1 MTYRPGPEDDSHLVV
16 ADTRPLP
23 SLDEVKDYWDEVLRR
38 DVADQA
44 LCGWKLPGKHFSR
57 MSMFQEERPGT
68 KLMPDQICRRCIEVM
83 LEYDLE
89 PERVCLVPPESW
101 DGWDDQD

>member
-1 MTYRPGPEDDSHLVV
+1 MTDPDDSHLLV

-23 SLDEVKDYWDEVLRR
+23 SPDEVKDYWDEVLRR

-57 MSMFQEERPGT
+57 LMFGVERPGQWQ
-68 KLMPDQICRRCIEVM
+68 PDQICQGCVDAI

-89 PERVCLVPPESW
+89 PEKLCLVPPESW
-101 DGWDDQD
+101 DGWAEEEDP